1 MMSSNSFEFHWVH
14 PFGQSL
20 RKYSWH
26 ERLSLKL
33 SQAALSAVF
42 ASLTGCALDPSPP
55 DPASHSDMQT
65 SVSYVQFVGNA
76 KGETPISLAEFS
88 PQVRAECMKIPPA
101 VAPPKAGGVNI
112 LASVATALI
121 GSIAT
126 DIVNELKKW
135 VSAEVAKYSVTE
147 TGKPTHVQFY
157 SDANW
162 FSRDGSSERYSCFA
176 IGLAKCAKS
185 SQSEDGQCSSKD
197 LRIVIIGQYRLT
209 NEYLQVRTLAASV
222 LGFGAKRGTG
232 DASIAATLKVDSAWW
247 DGHEGHQETLKDMKV
262 LSAKFTATADDAP
275 APEQLKIMSV
285 HKAPDGK
292 VTLSFPSW
300 ETQDLLPRPPQ
311 SPNSE
316 GTVTI
321 TPTIAEANKPPGG
334 LDWLNKFLGS
344 NSADISIAL
353 KTALGELVP
362 KAPATPAPKK

>member
-1 MMSSNSFEFHWVH
+1 MINSNSVPRSVH
-14 PFGQSL
+14 
-20 RKYSWH
+20 
-26 ERLSLKL
+26 
-33 SQAALSAVF
+33 F
-42 ASLTGCALDPSPP
+42 ASRCFTKCSWVKGVRLKWSSALLATTFGLMTGCVI
-55 DPASHSDMQT
+55 DPAKPDTGSHDSDTQA

-76 KGETPISLAEFS
+76 KGETPVSLAEFS
-88 PQVRAECMKIPPA
+88 PQVRAECMKVPPA
-101 VAPPKAGGVNI
+101 ATPPNAGGVAI

-126 DIVNELKKW
+126 EIVNELKKL

-147 TGKPTHVQFY
+147 TGKSTHVQFY

-162 FSRDGSSERYSCFA
+162 FSRDGGADRYSCFA

-185 SQSEDGQCSSKD
+185 TQSENGQCQSKD
-197 LRIVIIGQYRLT
+197 LRIVIIGQYHLT
-209 NEYLQVRTLAASV
+209 NEYLQVRPLAASV

-262 LSAKFTATADDAP
+262 LSATFTATADDAP

-285 HKAPDGK
+285 NKAPDGK

-311 SPNSE
+311 SPGSE

-321 TPTIAEANKPPGG
+321 TPTIAEANKPPGD

-344 NSADISIAL
+344 NSSDISSAL
-353 KTALGELVP
+353 KSALGELVP
-362 KAPATPAPKK
+362 KTPTTAAPKK